1 MNILVI
7 ILTALSIAILFYAIF
22 KPKIGASLY
31 LVYMFLAPYLYIGGL
46 VIYARTIALFF
57 LLLFILKFKNKLK
70 RTDYKPFI
78 PYIIYL
84 TLQFILLFTS
94 SIFTTSLNAW
104 FTSCSHLFFILFL
117 YGCMKMSPQNVQLF
131 SKILFCIFFIF
142 TLYGLFLT
150 LTPGLNPY
158 QMMLQPLFG
167 QEFNEAYA
175 AGNSGLSA
183 NTDLA
188 GGRLFGRISSVFKHP
203 MSYGLNLGFFF
214 IYSLFFLRKKTKIL
228 IITLFFIT
236 IAIIT
241 SGVRTPIAALGITYF
256 AMLLYMRNLKILIYS
271 ILGVGIFGIL
281 ITILYPESTEYI
293 LSIFNSDVSNVSGSN
308 LTMRQE
314 QLDGCFS
321 IVKYDFLTGKGYG
334 WTSWY
339 NSIHGTHPKA
349 LWFES
354 LIFVILVNTGILGFI
369 IWGIFIYRFYK
380 YVVKNYK
387 DVFNRSIILSL
398 LFYYLVYCSIT
409 GEFGINYFLLYFIIV
424 SELMCTQ
431 NSTSVTNSNL

>member
-1 MNILVI
+1 
-7 ILTALSIAILFYAIF
+7 
-22 KPKIGASLY
+22 
-31 LVYMFLAPYLYIGGL
+31 
-46 VIYARTIALFF
+46 
-57 LLLFILKFKNKLK
+57 
-70 RTDYKPFI
+70 
-78 PYIIYL
+78 
-84 TLQFILLFTS
+84 
-94 SIFTTSLNAW
+94 
-104 FTSCSHLFFILFL
+104 
-117 YGCMKMSPQNVQLF
+117 MSPQNVQLF

-387 DVFNRSIILSL
+387 DVFNRSIILNECPQ
-398 LFYYLVYCSIT
+398 VA
-409 GEFGINYFLLYFIIV
+409 N
-424 SELMCTQ
+424 Q
-431 NSTSVTNSNL
+431 